1 MKIIK
6 TDVLDRNII
15 QHNETS
21 KILFANDLVEHFA
34 PVFYEELRKKQEQI
48 SNNLVDITKL
58 KTTIT
63 ENRTKI
69 IQLSNSIKV
78 ETVKNQILQEIQQLI
93 NIDVIYGKTKNLIQN
108 IVVTLESQ
116 PLEALEKRLAFLQQ
130 ATKEKLK
137 DREK

>member
-6 TDVLDRNII
+6 TDILDRNII
-15 QHNETS
+15 QNDHVS

-63 ENRTKI
+63 ENREKI
-69 IQLSNSIKV
+69 IKLSNSIKV
-78 ETVKNQILQEIQQLI
+78 ETLKNKILQEIQQLN

-108 IVVTLESQ
+108 IVVTLETQS
-116 PLEALEKRLAFLQQ
+116 LEALEKRLAFLQQ
-130 ATKEKLK
+130 TTKEKLK
-137 DREK
+137 NRG